1 MQKRQSD
8 LYDRFVGHRINA
20 STLPTDDYPELL
32 RKIVMPIAPSG
43 MTQVHLNDGT
53 TTQANE
59 SALTVALLNYAEDH
73 GIQDVSNLSVLG
85 FENGYHGNSIGTLS
99 CSDDRVNLQGV
110 PTFDWPRAS
119 FPKMKYPLVEHEKEN
134 RAEEDRCLE
143 EIRQTIKSRR
153 NLKKDVAAI
162 IIEPISAFENHMA
175 TPYFYKR
182 LR

>member
-1 MQKRQSD
+1 
-8 LYDRFVGHRINA
+8 VGHRVNA
-20 STLPTDDYPELL
+20 SVLPTDDYAELL
-32 RKIVMPIAPSG
+32 KEVVMPIAPPG

-59 SALTVALLNYAEDH
+59 SALTVAMLAYASTH
-73 GIQDVSNLSVLG
+73 GIADASNLCVLG
-85 FENGYHGNSIGTLS
+85 FENGYHGNSVGTLS
-99 CSDDRVNLQGV
+99 CSDPKVNLQEA

-119 FPKMKYPLVEHEKEN
+119 FPKIRYPMAEFEHEN

-153 NLKKDVAAI
+153 SAKKDVAAI
-162 IIEPISAFENHMA
+162 IIEPITAFGNHMA